1 MDSPLLK
8 IVDLDSFYGKSHVL
22 LEVSLDVEAEEFVM
36 ILGRNGVGKTTL
48 FRSILGLHSL
58 RREGKILFQGQDI
71 IDKRTYEITQEGIG
85 YVPQGRRL
93 FSSLNVD
100 EHLTF
105 AHRTDGRDEG
115 AAWSPERVFGLF
127 PELADRK
134 NVSGTRLSGGEQQ
147 MLAIG
152 RALVTNPELLIMDEP
167 LEGLAPNIVERVT
180 KACEQLKE
188 SGMTIL
194 LAEQNIDLVRLANRV
209 YIISS
214 GEVAYTASGDKFL
227 QDSEAQQQYLGV

>member
-8 IVDLDSFYGKSHVL
+8 IVDLDAFYEKSHVL
-22 LEVSLDVEAEEFVM
+22 HGVSLDVESEEFVM

-58 RREGKILFQGQDI
+58 KREGEILFKGKNM
-71 IDKRTYEITQEGIG
+71 IDKQTYEITQGG
-85 YVPQGRRL
+85 MGFVPQGRRL
-93 FSSLNVD
+93 FSSLDVG

-105 AHRTDGRDEG
+105 AHRTKGSDGSST
-115 AAWSPERVFGLF
+115 WSPEKVFDLF
-127 PELADRK
+127 PELGDRSQ
-134 NVSGTRLSGGEQQ
+134 VSGTRLSGGEQQ

-152 RALVTNPELLIMDEP
+152 RALVTNPDLLIMDEP
-167 LEGLAPNIVERVT
+167 LEGLAPNIVDRVT
-180 KACEQLKE
+180 GACEQLKE
-188 SGMTIL
+188 SGMTVL

-214 GEVAYTASGDKFL
+214 GQVAYTASGEEFQKDL
-227 QDSEAQQQYLGV
+227 EAQHQYLGV